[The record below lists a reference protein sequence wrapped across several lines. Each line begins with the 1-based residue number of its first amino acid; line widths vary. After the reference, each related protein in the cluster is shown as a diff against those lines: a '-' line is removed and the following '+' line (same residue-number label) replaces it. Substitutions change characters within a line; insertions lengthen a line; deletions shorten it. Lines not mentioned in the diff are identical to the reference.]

1 MSEKDNPSV
10 IQIVLN
16 RLVTIEAGLADNRI
30 ELERKLE
37 ANRIENKADHADI
50 FSKINS
56 MAELNVDIAKLQS
69 NIETLN
75 AELLAVKAR
84 PEKVLEYGRNH
95 HRLSCGDPGVF
106 PKMFGG

>member
-1 MSEKDNPSV
+1 MSEKDEISV
-10 IQIVLN
+10 TKIMLSRLAAIEGSLSNN
-16 RLVTIEAGLADNRI
+16 RA
-30 ELERKLE
+30 ELEKKLE
-37 ANRIENKADHADI
+37 ANRLENKADHADI

-84 PEKVLEYGRNH
+84 PEKVLNMGAIIIACLAAIRAF
-95 HRLSCGDPGVF
+95 F